1 MQAIKIYKKLSVAVC
16 IFFSVSLLGQERKI
30 EIPLSSNKIES
41 VHIDSR
47 GLIWLGTEEGLNV
60 YNRETVNSFYSN
72 IADSTSL
79 LNSEIF
85 RIESLAGD
93 TLLAFSKN
101 GLNIFN
107 PYGFNFSR
115 IITKSAPISLIKDLS
130 NNDYWVTTQNNGILH
145 FSPSLKSLK
154 PLEYDP
160 LNPLSISS
168 AKFNNNQ
175 RDIINTSSSQFI
187 LIGTVNGFNIFD
199 RKQKTVKRFFKK
211 TGSYLLSNEINDI
224 ESLNANHLF
233 LVATPNGLNIFDS
246 KSNEFIKDVLFKNQK
261 VVDVAKVDT
270 QSFLVLTETS
280 LCKLSFLPNGSFNAI
295 QVLNSNKYYA
305 DARFCFGKKDIFI
318 WSPNQPSFIQY
329 NKINGTINE
338 ISTKNNITAF
348 AIDEKSDD
356 LVIGTLNGVFAIS
369 NFKQFINEAPSEIVQ
384 GGIIYY
390 KVIDETNSIIISG
403 SELSFIKNNAQRTKK
418 INLPFLLDKNNL
430 NKISF
435 EINTNKLYIATN
447 ELYEIDLTNGAIT
460 QIPILTKSATGIVSN
475 ITNLKIIGTDLY
487 ISLPEGITIFN
498 TISKSITRYQYNQ
511 LLNKNIPKG
520 FEDIEQ
526 INDQLWVSNSETG
539 LYLFNKNLNSFVRKF
554 DFVLNDFT
562 TLASGSPTRLF
573 HINGTDY
580 LLIASQGDGLFRY
593 NLKTKLF
600 NGYSNK
606 DGLLSNNVV
615 DFMQSNNNFWVVT
628 SNGINYFD
636 NPEKI
641 VFKNIDSEDGVSID
655 SYLNEGLHYQDS
667 SIIITGT
674 QKIQLFKF
682 KDIYLDSK
690 PFRVEI
696 LNANAI
702 NKNNEYQNIG
712 FSDFTIKM
720 NSDAVS
726 LALNLFTSTSYKTK
740 KVKFFYKIAGVTSGF
755 ISNQEDNKILLQ
767 SLRYYRANE
776 VEIYAI
782 NSSGKK
788 SENILKLKIYRTAPW
803 WARIESF
810 IIYLL
815 LLVSLIFFVIK
826 IREKQN
832 NEKQEGKRRAKEIE
846 EAQNLQKSLLPK
858 KIPQINH
865 LDITT
870 YLKCA
875 TEVGGD
881 YFDFLQKNN
890 PDTLYTIIGDATG
903 HGVTSGIMVA
913 VTKAALNAIELEHP
927 SDMMKKLNKIVRRVN
942 FGTLRMS
949 LSIAAINNNTIT
961 ITSAA
966 MPPTYI
972 YSAAD
977 NKLEEIL
984 LSNLPLGG
992 LDLENFSSVTKN
1004 FNEGD
1009 VCVMLSDGL
1018 PELPN
1023 LKDEL
1028 LDYPNVFNCILDN
1041 VQSSSEQIKESLVKL
1056 SDNWAGGRMNPD
1068 DITIVVIKHT

>member
-16 IFFSVSLLGQERKI
+16 IFFSVSLFAQERKI

-41 VHIDSR
+41 VHIDNR

-60 YNRETVNSFYSN
+60 YNREAVNSFYSN

-85 RIESLAGD
+85 RIVSLAGD

-145 FSPSLKSLK
+145 FSPSLKALK

-187 LIGTVNGFNIFD
+187 LIGTVNGFNVFD

-246 KSNEFIKDVLFKNQK
+246 KSNQFIKDVLFQNQK
-261 VVDVAKVDT
+261 VIDVAKVDN

-295 QVLNSNKYYA
+295 QVLNSNKNYA

-338 ISTKNNITAF
+338 ISTKNKITAF
-348 AIDEKSDD
+348 AIDDKSDD

-460 QIPILTKSATGIVSN
+460 QIPILTKSAIGVVSN

-539 LYLFNKNLNSFVRKF
+539 LYLFNKNLNSFLRKF

-913 VTKAALNAIELEHP
+913 VTKAALNAIELEQP

-1028 LDYPNVFNCILDN
+1028 LDYPNVFNCILEN
-1041 VQSSSEQIKESLVKL
+1041 AQYSSEQIKESLVKL

>member
-145 FSPSLKSLK
+145 FSPSLKALK

-187 LIGTVNGFNIFD
+187 LIGTINGFNVFD

-246 KSNEFIKDVLFKNQK
+246 KSNEFIKDILFKNQK
-261 VVDVAKVDT
+261 VIDVAKVDT

-369 NFKQFINEAPSEIVQ
+369 NFKQFINEAPSEIIQ

-554 DFVLNDFT
+554 DFVLNDIT

-600 NGYSNK
+600 NSYSNK

-913 VTKAALNAIELEHP
+913 VTKAALNAIELEQP

>member
-145 FSPSLKSLK
+145 FSPSLKALK

-175 RDIINTSSSQFI
+175 RDVIHTSSSQFI
-187 LIGTVNGFNIFD
+187 LIGTINGFNVFD

-246 KSNEFIKDVLFKNQK
+246 KSNQFIKDVLFKNQK

-318 WSPNQPSFIQY
+318 WSPNKPSIIQY
-329 NKINGTINE
+329 NKINGSINE
-338 ISTKNNITAF
+338 ISINNNITAF

-369 NFKQFINEAPSEIVQ
+369 NFKQFINEAPSEIIQ

-460 QIPILTKSATGIVSN
+460 QIPILTKSAIGVVSN

-539 LYLFNKNLNSFVRKF
+539 LYLFNKNLNSFLRKF

-600 NGYSNK
+600 NSYSNK

-913 VTKAALNAIELEHP
+913 VTKAALNAIELEQP

-1028 LDYPNVFNCILDN
+1028 LDYPNVFNCILEN
-1041 VQSSSEQIKESLVKL
+1041 AQYSSEQIKESLVKL

>member
-1 MQAIKIYKKLSVAVC
+1 MNKKLSVAIC

-41 VHIDSR
+41 VHIDNR

-85 RIESLAGD
+85 RIVSLAGY

-145 FSPSLKSLK
+145 FSPSLKALK

-175 RDIINTSSSQFI
+175 RDVIHTSSSQFI
-187 LIGTVNGFNIFD
+187 LIGTVNGFNVFD

-224 ESLNANHLF
+224 ESLNDKHLF

-246 KSNEFIKDVLFKNQK
+246 KSNQFIKDVLFQNQK
-261 VVDVAKVDT
+261 VIDVAKVDN

-295 QVLNSNKYYA
+295 EVLNSNKNYA

-460 QIPILTKSATGIVSN
+460 QIPILTKSAIGVVSN
-475 ITNLKIIGTDLY
+475 ITNL
-487 ISLPEGITIFN
+487 
-498 TISKSITRYQYNQ
+498 
-511 LLNKNIPKG
+511 
-520 FEDIEQ
+520 
-526 INDQLWVSNSETG
+526 
-539 LYLFNKNLNSFVRKF
+539 
-554 DFVLNDFT
+554 
-562 TLASGSPTRLF
+562 
-573 HINGTDY
+573 
-580 LLIASQGDGLFRY
+580 
-593 NLKTKLF
+593 
-600 NGYSNK
+600 
-606 DGLLSNNVV
+606 
-615 DFMQSNNNFWVVT
+615 
-628 SNGINYFD
+628 
-636 NPEKI
+636 
-641 VFKNIDSEDGVSID
+641 
-655 SYLNEGLHYQDS
+655 
-667 SIIITGT
+667 
-674 QKIQLFKF
+674 
-682 KDIYLDSK
+682 
-690 PFRVEI
+690 
-696 LNANAI
+696 
-702 NKNNEYQNIG
+702 
-712 FSDFTIKM
+712 
-720 NSDAVS
+720 
-726 LALNLFTSTSYKTK
+726 
-740 KVKFFYKIAGVTSGF
+740 
-755 ISNQEDNKILLQ
+755 
-767 SLRYYRANE
+767 
-776 VEIYAI
+776 
-782 NSSGKK
+782 
-788 SENILKLKIYRTAPW
+788 
-803 WARIESF
+803 
-810 IIYLL
+810 
-815 LLVSLIFFVIK
+815 
-826 IREKQN
+826 
-832 NEKQEGKRRAKEIE
+832 
-846 EAQNLQKSLLPK
+846 
-858 KIPQINH
+858 
-865 LDITT
+865 
-870 YLKCA
+870 
-875 TEVGGD
+875 
-881 YFDFLQKNN
+881 
-890 PDTLYTIIGDATG
+890 
-903 HGVTSGIMVA
+903 
-913 VTKAALNAIELEHP
+913 
-927 SDMMKKLNKIVRRVN
+927 
-942 FGTLRMS
+942 
-949 LSIAAINNNTIT
+949 
-961 ITSAA
+961 
-966 MPPTYI
+966 
-972 YSAAD
+972 
-977 NKLEEIL
+977 
-984 LSNLPLGG
+984 
-992 LDLENFSSVTKN
+992 
-1004 FNEGD
+1004 
-1009 VCVMLSDGL
+1009 
-1018 PELPN
+1018 
-1023 LKDEL
+1023 
-1028 LDYPNVFNCILDN
+1028 
-1041 VQSSSEQIKESLVKL
+1041 
-1056 SDNWAGGRMNPD
+1056 
-1068 DITIVVIKHT
+1068 